1 MPPAGAGAPPLVGAP
16 PAGPGVPLLVPGA
29 VPGLGASANPMAQL
43 LMEVMQILRSK
54 VPLPVFHGKLG
65 EDPITF
71 RKKALDYM
79 EDVNVPLA
87 EWTNAF
93 KLCLD
98 GKARQWYD
106 EITVPLLWDDLMVM
120 FCGRFCIYGRTREE
134 WYDAWQRLTFDRVN
148 SDIED
153 FITDVKCLAQLNDI
167 HDQMVL
173 SKLKQIFPEK
183 EDIWMLVHDEN
194 NMYQHLRHLYSPY
207 KRKMQAAAK
216 QTSGTNPFSNME
228 TLPQPYVL
236 NVGEKIPKEVTFNQ
250 YNSLE
255 NVLDKLT
262 SAIGK
267 LNAKQSGNRF
277 DTPRLFGKTFKEGKV
292 KNYKPYITKGRDKFQ
307 FRGQNED
314 NPRRPRS
321 QSYPHDKDC
330 NRSPSQ
336 GCSHSQDRSRPCF
349 DKSPTTKKPRSS
361 SRTVNKDK
369 DRCYKCH

>member
-1 MPPAGAGAPPLVGAP
+1 
-16 PAGPGVPLLVPGA
+16 
-29 VPGLGASANPMAQL
+29 
-43 LMEVMQILRSK
+43 
-54 VPLPVFHGKLG
+54 
-65 EDPITF
+65 
-71 RKKALDYM
+71 
-79 EDVNVPLA
+79 
-87 EWTNAF
+87 
-93 KLCLD
+93 
-98 GKARQWYD
+98 
-106 EITVPLLWDDLMVM
+106 
-120 FCGRFCIYGRTREE
+120 
-134 WYDAWQRLTFDRVN
+134 
-148 SDIED
+148 
-153 FITDVKCLAQLNDI
+153 
-167 HDQMVL
+167 MVL

-183 EDIWMLVHDEN
+183 EDIWMLVHDVN

-228 TLPQPYVL
+228 TSPQPYVL

-262 SAIGK
+262 SAIGM

-307 FRGQNED
+307 FRGRNED

-321 QSYPHDKDC
+321 QSYPRDKDH
-330 NRSPSQ
+330 NRSPSR
-336 GCSHSQDRSRPCF
+336 GRSHSQDRPRPHF

-369 DRCYKCH
+369 DRCYKCHQYGHFAKDCPEAQKALVAQVLEILDSPHILNSAVHAEQTADPDYDDIIAQLSQQDLNQ

>member
-1 MPPAGAGAPPLVGAP
+1 
-16 PAGPGVPLLVPGA
+16 
-29 VPGLGASANPMAQL
+29 
-43 LMEVMQILRSK
+43 
-54 VPLPVFHGKLG
+54 
-65 EDPITF
+65 
-71 RKKALDYM
+71 M
-79 EDVNVPLA
+79 EDANVPLA
-87 EWTNAF
+87 ERTNAF

-120 FCGRFCIYGRTREE
+120 FCGRFCIYARTCEE
-134 WYDAWQRLTFDRVN
+134 WYNAWQRLTFDRVN
-148 SDIED
+148 GDIED
-153 FITDVKCLAQLNDI
+153 FITDVKRLAQLNDI

-183 EDIWMLVHDEN
+183 EDIWMLVRDVN

-228 TLPQPYVL
+228 TSPQPYVL

-255 NVLDKLT
+255 NILDKLT

-277 DTPRLFGKTFKEGKV
+277 DTPAFLARHSRKAKSKIINPISPKDMINFNLEAEMKT
-292 KNYKPYITKGRDKFQ
+292 NQ
-307 FRGQNED
+307 ED
-314 NPRRPRS
+314 PGVN
-321 QSYPHDKDC
+321 H
-330 NRSPSQ
+330 
-336 GCSHSQDRSRPCF
+336 
-349 DKSPTTKKPRSS
+349 TLVT
-361 SRTVNKDK
+361 RTVIGRPLEAIVVAKIGPAPTLTRVLPPRNPVPL
-369 DRCYKCH
+369 HAL